1 MTTENLSTLK
11 IYKLTQDQYDSRLA
25 SGNIDKNALYLT
37 PNEKVD
43 MSLYTTKKEFDD
55 HKHTVSDINSL
66 QSTLDAKVAQT
77 SFDSHVT
84 DTTKHIT
91 STERTNWNAAKTHA
105 SSAHAPSNAEPNQN
119 AFGIIRVDGQDM
131 IAPSKTSSIE
141 FSTGTGIRVSEGNPK
156 NTDYAINII
165 NDGVT
170 GIKGNSETTYRTGQ
184 VNITKANIGL
194 NNVDNTSDANKPV
207 STAQQSAIDN
217 ALNSAKSYTDTKT
230 SNMATTSVVDNK
242 ISTHNTST
250 SAHNDI
256 RVLITSLTTKLNNFL
271 DVDDTT
277 TDQLSE
283 VIALINNN
291 KGTLESLTTS
301 KINVSDIVNNLTT
314 NSTNKVLSSA
324 QGVAIKSLIDA
335 LQSELDS
342 HTHAIADVSGLQSAL
357 DGKAASSHG
366 THVSY
371 STTAPVMDGTASVGS
386 ATTVARSD
394 HKHPTDTSRA
404 AKTDFDSHV
413 ADTTKHITSTERTN
427 WNNAK
432 THADSAHAPSN
443 AEKNQNAFGYIY
455 NYDVDTKFNANST
468 SDGIGFFGAGGI
480 SVDVVE
486 EPDGIAVFLSNTGVT
501 GIKGNSETTYRTG
514 QVNITKAD
522 IGLSNVDN
530 TSDANKPVSTAQQ
543 AAIDSKANIDHTHKY
558 AGSSSVGGAATSAVK
573 WNTARNINGMSV
585 DGSGDRFNYGTCSTD
600 AATVEKTV
608 ACTGFNL
615 ITGAEITVKFTVTN
629 TASSPT
635 LNVNSTGAK
644 AIYYRGSAI
653 TTSYLA
659 ANRTYTFRYNGTQYD
674 LVGDIDTNT
683 KNTAGSTDSSKKLFL
698 IGAESQSSNPKTY
711 SHDTAYVGTDGHL
724 YSNSV
729 QVVNLSDTQDLT
741 NKTYNGYILAD
752 ACTKGVTDSSS
763 ASAIGTGTNLVT
775 ERDVYYGL
783 PTINDVHTYASST
796 KIYAPTSVGTNGYI
810 LKSSGSGAPAWI
822 QSVPIANGGTG
833 ATTAAGALTNL
844 GLTATA
850 TELNYCD
857 GVTSNIQ
864 TQLNGK
870 ASSTHTHNYLSTD
883 GGGLT
888 GNLTISREGART
900 IYTDGTVN
908 IWCGMNVAGTMWGL
922 YDTTNSK
929 YIIASDGTHSIVNF
943 PLKIGNAIFAYDST
957 NKRLQITVS

>member
-1 MTTENLSTLK
+1 MSIKQTDFLKFGDDLYALIPPVPSETERGGIIASPKSSTDTVE
-11 IYKLTQDQYDSRLA
+11 IKLGDN
-25 SGNIDKNALYLT
+25 GKLYAPKYPDLT
-37 PNEKVD
+37 NTNKSITD
-43 MSLYTTKKEFDD
+43 
-55 HKHTVSDINSL
+55 L
-66 QSTLDAKVAQT
+66 QSQVDAHE
-77 SFDSHVT
+77 SN
-84 DTTKHIT
+84 TTKHIT
-91 STERTNWNAAKTHA
+91 DAERTNWDAAKTHA
-105 SSAHAPSNAEPNQN
+105 SSAHAPSDAEPNQN

-131 IAPSKTSSIE
+131 IAPYKISSIE

-170 GIKGNSETTYRTGQ
+170 GIKGNSESSYRTGN
-184 VNITKANIGL
+184 VNITKSNIGL
-194 NNVDNTSDANKPV
+194 GNVDNTSDANKPV

-217 ALNSAKSYTDTKT
+217 TLSSAKSYTDTKT

-256 RVLITSLTTKLNNFL
+256 RVLITDLTTKLNNFL

-283 VIALINNN
+283 VITLINNN

-301 KINVSDIVNNLTT
+301 KINVSDIVDNLTT

-324 QGVAIKSLIDA
+324 QGVVIKSFIDA

-342 HTHAIADVSGLQSAL
+342 HTHDIADVSGLQSAL
-357 DGKAASSHG
+357 DGKAAKSHG
-366 THVSY
+366 THVSW
-371 STTAPVMDGTASVGS
+371 STTAPKMNGTASVGS
-386 ATTVARSD
+386 ETKVARGD
-394 HKHPTDTSRA
+394 HVHPTDTSRVA
-404 AKTDFDSHV
+404 QTDFDSHV
-413 ADTTKHITSTERTN
+413 ANTTSSIKSAYDLANT
-427 WNNAK
+427 AK
-432 THADSAHAPSN
+432 TAADN
-443 AEKNQNAFGYIY
+443 AQA
-455 NYDVDTKFNANST
+455 
-468 SDGIGFFGAGGI
+468 
-480 SVDVVE
+480 
-486 EPDGIAVFLSNTGVT
+486 
-501 GIKGNSETTYRTG
+501 
-514 QVNITKAD
+514 
-522 IGLSNVDN
+522 
-530 TSDANKPVSTAQQ
+530 TA
-543 AAIDSKANIDHTHKY
+543 DSKANASHTHKY
-558 AGSSSVGGAATSAVK
+558 AGSSSAGGAANSATKLATARTINGVPFDGTSNITITANPTTTTLSSVDLNNYTTPGFYNGAGGNNCTNKPNGVDAFGMVVFKNASGYTCQLLVSGTSEANIMHIRTHTGSEWIGWNKYYSEFSKPTPDEIGAATSSHTHKYAGSSSAGGSATSANK
-573 WNTARNINGMSV
+573 WSTARNINGMSV
-585 DGSGDRFNYGTCSTD
+585 DGSANRINYGTCSTD

-608 ACTGFNL
+608 SCTGFNL

-729 QVVNLSDTQDLT
+729 QVVNLSDTQDLM

-752 ACTKGVTDSSS
+752 ACAKGVSDSSS
-763 ASAIGTGTNLVT
+763 ASAIGTGTDLVT

-796 KIYAPTSVGTNGYI
+796 NIYAPTSVGTSGYI
-810 LKSSGSGAPAWI
+810 LKSSGSGAPTWI

-833 ATTAAGALTNL
+833 ATTAAGAITNL
-844 GLTATA
+844 GAMDLTSAQTVS
-850 TELNYCD
+850 
-857 GVTSNIQ
+857 GVKTFSNGI
-864 TQLNGK
+864 
-870 ASSTHTHNYLSTD
+870 
-883 GGGLT
+883 
-888 GNLTISREGART
+888 
-900 IYTDGTVN
+900 
-908 IWCGMNVAGTMWGL
+908 
-922 YDTTNSK
+922 
-929 YIIASDGTHSIVNF
+929 
-943 PLKIGNAIFAYDST
+943 KIGNATFTYDST
-957 NKRLQITVS
+957 TKRVEIKVN